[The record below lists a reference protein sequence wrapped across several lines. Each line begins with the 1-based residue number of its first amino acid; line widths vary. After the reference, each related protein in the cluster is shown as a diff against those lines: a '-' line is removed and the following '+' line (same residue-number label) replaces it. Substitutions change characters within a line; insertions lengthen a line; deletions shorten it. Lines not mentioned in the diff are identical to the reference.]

1 MKIKPSQLEL
11 RDFSVINFQTKFI
24 PPEEKTDVRALF
36 NQYEVDV
43 NFAIKKTENNFYNV
57 FVKAII
63 NSDKTKDQLPGYEI
77 LTECVGIFE
86 MIENDLSEKDIQSLV
101 TNSSLVMT
109 LNFLRIH
116 LADVTSHFPLGRY
129 FLPSIDMKDLLEQK
143 QKLIEKSKIKKKKK
157 TDD

>member
-11 RDFSVINFQTKFI
+11 RELSVINFQTKFV
-24 PPEEKTDVRALF
+24 PPEEKTDVRSLF

-43 NFAIKKTENNFYNV
+43 NFAIKKNDSNIYSV
-57 FVKAII
+57 FVKAMI
-63 NSDKTKDQLPGYEI
+63 NGEKTKDQLPGYEI
-77 LTECVGIFE
+77 FTECVGHFE

-109 LNFLRIH
+109 LNFLRVH

-143 QKLIEKSKIKKKKK
+143 QKLIEKSKTKRKKK
-157 TDD
+157 D